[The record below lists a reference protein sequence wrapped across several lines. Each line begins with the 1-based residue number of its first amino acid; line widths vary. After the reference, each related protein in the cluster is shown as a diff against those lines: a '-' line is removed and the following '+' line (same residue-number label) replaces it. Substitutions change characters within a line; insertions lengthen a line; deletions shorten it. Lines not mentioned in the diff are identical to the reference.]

1 MKKDYSKSN
10 ILPCSITILGALI
23 ILLTINPVLTLVLI
37 VMLPACVIFSMR
49 QRLNMQAA
57 NREVKKRAYS
67 TFKVGC

>member
-37 VMLPACVIFSMR
+37 VMLPACVIFGMR